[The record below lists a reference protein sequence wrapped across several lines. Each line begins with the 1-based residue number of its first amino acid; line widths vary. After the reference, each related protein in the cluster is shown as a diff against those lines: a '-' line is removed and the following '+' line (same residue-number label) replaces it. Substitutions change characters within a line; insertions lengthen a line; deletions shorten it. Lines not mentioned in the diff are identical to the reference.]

1 MEIADS
7 NLKDSG
13 PRSGTS
19 HSGASRVA
27 KESAIG
33 KRVVVGIG
41 LLVLALVLW
50 WLRDTVPSWMAR
62 SMAAT
67 VELATT
73 SERDDARVTRAFDA
87 AMHVYSADATLESL
101 PNQIRVRHTRLTV
114 RAPTSDEAI
123 EMASRMSQ
131 AMASAFAKEGP
142 AMLSVDVRR
151 RATAVEDSTTTAAG
165 YAMRLG
171 AAVAG
176 LLGVLLIALGWFRLQ
191 AGPDHLPRQFWWLA
205 AGGSALAMAPVFL
218 PGDVIMALFFMVLPV
233 SVAGVILWRGTRVR
247 HAAAWPST
255 RGRIVRSTL
264 RAQHHRQQAAVTK
277 VSNVADVEYE
287 YTLGD
292 RVFRGTRIGI
302 GDSASGRLEQTLNHY
317 SVGATV
323 PVYYDPKNPENALL
337 ERDPPVPVGWLYAI
351 AAAIFLGG
359 LVVLAAFWNISAIFE
374 GLSAYFPEKAFLPGM
389 AFFTL
394 GGVMLVAMLW
404 MARRQVAEASGWP
417 AIGGRIV
424 KSGVEHYRKRVGGAQ
439 SGTLTTFYEPVVEY
453 SYRVNDHEYHS
464 TQVSFGGKSASSQ
477 AIAEAAAARYPTGNL
492 VLVHYDPKNPSNAV
506 LELKVA
512 LGVPLLAV
520 AIAFFG
526 LAIFFSGV
534 FR

>member
-13 PRSGTS
+13 PRSGAS

-41 LLVLALVLW
+41 LLVLAIVLW
-50 WLRDTVPSWMAR
+50 SLRDTVPSWMAR

-142 AMLSVDVRR
+142 ATLSVDVRR

-205 AGGSALAMAPVFL
+205 AGGSALAVAPVFL
-218 PGDVIMALFFMVLPV
+218 PGDVIMALFFMALPV
-233 SVAGVILWRGTRVR
+233 SVAGVILWKGTQVR

-264 RAQHHRQQAAVTK
+264 RAQHNRQQAAVMK

-302 GDSASGRLEQTLNHY
+302 GDSAGGRLEQTLNHY

-359 LVVLAAFWNISAIFE
+359 FVVLAAFWNISAIFE

-394 GGVMLVAMLW
+394 GGIMLVAMLW
-404 MARRQVAEASGWP
+404 MARRQVAEASG
-417 AIGGRIV
+417 
-424 KSGVEHYRKRVGGAQ
+424 
-439 SGTLTTFYEPVVEY
+439 
-453 SYRVNDHEYHS
+453 
-464 TQVSFGGKSASSQ
+464 
-477 AIAEAAAARYPTGNL
+477 
-492 VLVHYDPKNPSNAV
+492 
-506 LELKVA
+506 
-512 LGVPLLAV
+512 
-520 AIAFFG
+520 
-526 LAIFFSGV
+526 
-534 FR
+534 

>member
-1 MEIADS
+1 MELADS

-13 PRSGTS
+13 ARRGPSENAG
-19 HSGASRVA
+19 SRIVS
-27 KESAIG
+27 ESPIG
-33 KRVVVGIG
+33 KRVLVGIG
-41 LLVLALVLW
+41 LLVLALLLW
-50 WLRDTVPSWMAR
+50 SVRDTVPSWMAK

-123 EMASRMSQ
+123 ELASRMSL

-142 AMLSVDVRR
+142 ATLSVDVRR
-151 RATAVEDSTTTAAG
+151 RTTPVEDSATTAAG
-165 YAMRLG
+165 YAMRFA
-171 AAVAG
+171 AAVAC
-176 LLGVLLIALGWFRLQ
+176 LLGVLLIALGWFRFQ
-191 AGPDHLPRQFWWLA
+191 AGPDPLPRQFWWLA
-205 AGGSALAMAPVFL
+205 AGGSAVAAAPVFL
-218 PGDVIMALFFMVLPV
+218 PGDVIMALFFMAFPV
-233 SVAGVILWRGTRVR
+233 SLAGVILWKGIQVR

-255 RGRIVRSTL
+255 RGRIVKSTL
-264 RAQHHRQQAAVTK
+264 RAQHHRQQADVTK

-287 YTLGD
+287 FTLGD

-302 GDSASGRLEQTLNHY
+302 GEVAGGRLEATLNHY

-359 LVVLAAFWNISAIFE
+359 LAVLAVFWNISSIFE

-389 AFFTL
+389 AFFIL
-394 GGVMLVAMLW
+394 GGLMLVAMLW

-417 AIGGRIV
+417 ATGGRIV

-464 TQVSFGGKSASSQ
+464 TQVCFGGKSASSQ
-477 AIAEAAAARYPTGNL
+477 AIAEAAAARYPMGNL

-512 LGVPLLAV
+512 LGVPLVVV
-520 AIAFFG
+520 AFAFFG
-526 LAIFFSGV
+526 LAVFFSGA

>member
-1 MEIADS
+1 
-7 NLKDSG
+7 
-13 PRSGTS
+13 
-19 HSGASRVA
+19 
-27 KESAIG
+27 
-33 KRVVVGIG
+33 
-41 LLVLALVLW
+41 
-50 WLRDTVPSWMAR
+50 
-62 SMAAT
+62 
-67 VELATT
+67 
-73 SERDDARVTRAFDA
+73 
-87 AMHVYSADATLESL
+87 
-101 PNQIRVRHTRLTV
+101 
-114 RAPTSDEAI
+114 
-123 EMASRMSQ
+123 
-131 AMASAFAKEGP
+131 
-142 AMLSVDVRR
+142 
-151 RATAVEDSTTTAAG
+151 
-165 YAMRLG
+165 MRLG

-176 LLGVLLIALGWFRLQ
+176 LLGALLITLGWFRFQ

-205 AGGSALAMAPVFL
+205 AGGSALAVAPVFL
-218 PGDVIMALFFMVLPV
+218 PGDVIMALFFMALPV
-233 SVAGVILWRGTRVR
+233 SIAGVILWKGTQVH

-302 GDSASGRLEQTLNHY
+302 GDSAGGRLEQTLNHY

-359 LVVLAAFWNISAIFE
+359 LVVLAVFWNISAIFE

-394 GGVMLVAMLW
+394 GGLMLVAMLW

-464 TQVSFGGKSASSQ
+464 TQVSFGGKSGILAGHCRSGRGALSDGQ
-477 AIAEAAAARYPTGNL
+477 PRARALRSEESFERRARAQGRARLTLAGGGVR
-492 VLVHYDPKNPSNAV
+492 VLRVGDF
-506 LELKVA
+506 L
-512 LGVPLLAV
+512 LGRVSLIESARLSLQQTR
-520 AIAFFG
+520 I
-526 LAIFFSGV
+526 
-534 FR
+534 

>member
-1 MEIADS
+1 MDIADS

-13 PRSGTS
+13 SRR
-19 HSGASRVA
+19 GASENGAARTA
-27 KESAIG
+27 KQSAIG
-33 KRVVVGIG
+33 KRVVAGIG
-41 LLVLALVLW
+41 LLMLAVVLW
-50 WLRDTVPSWMAR
+50 SLRDTVPSWMAK

-87 AMHVYSADATLESL
+87 AMHVYAADATLEAL

-123 EMASRMSQ
+123 ELASRMSL

-142 AMLSVDVRR
+142 ATLSVDIRR
-151 RATAVEDSTTTAAG
+151 RTTPVEDSTTTAAG

-171 AAVAG
+171 AAVVG
-176 LLGVLLIALGWFRLQ
+176 LLGALLIALGWFGLQ
-191 AGPDHLPRQFWWLA
+191 AGPDRLPQQFWWLA
-205 AGGSALAMAPVFL
+205 AVGSALAAAPVFL
-218 PGDVIMALFFMVLPV
+218 PGDVIMALFFMAIPV
-233 SVAGVILWRGTRVR
+233 SLAGVILWKGIQVH

-255 RGRIVRSTL
+255 RGRIVKSTL
-264 RAQHHRQQAAVTK
+264 RAQHRRHQGDVTQA
-277 VSNVADVEYE
+277 SNVADVEYE
-287 YTLGD
+287 FTLGN

-302 GDSASGRLEQTLNHY
+302 GEIAGARLAETLNHY
-317 SVGATV
+317 SLGATV

-351 AAAIFLGG
+351 AAAIFLVG
-359 LVVLAAFWNISAIFE
+359 LAVLALFWNLSTIFDS
-374 GLSAYFPEKAFLPGM
+374 LSEYFPEKAFLPGM

-404 MARRQVAEASGWP
+404 AARRQVAEASGWP
-417 AIGGRIV
+417 ATGGRIV
-424 KSGVEHYRKRVGGAQ
+424 KSSVEHYRKRVGGAQ
-439 SGTLTTFYEPVVEY
+439 SGTLATFYEPVVEY
-453 SYRVNDHEYHS
+453 SYRVADRDYHS
-464 TQVSFGGKSASSQ
+464 TQVSFGGKSAASQ
-477 AIAEAAAARYPTGNL
+477 AVAEAAAARYPTGNL

-512 LGVPLLAV
+512 LAVPLLVV

-526 LAIFFSGV
+526 LAIFFSGA

>member
-7 NLKDSG
+7 NLKDPG
-13 PRSGTS
+13 PRSGAS
-19 HSGASRVA
+19 QNGASRVA

-41 LLVLALVLW
+41 LLVLAMVLW
-50 WLRDTVPSWMAR
+50 SLRDTVPSWMAK

-87 AMHVYSADATLESL
+87 AMHVYSADAMLESL

-123 EMASRMSQ
+123 EMANRMSL

-142 AMLSVDVRR
+142 ATLSVDVRHR
-151 RATAVEDSTTTAAG
+151 TTPVEDSTTTAAG

-176 LLGVLLIALGWFRLQ
+176 LLGVLLIALGWFRFQ
-191 AGPDHLPRQFWWLA
+191 AGPDHLPKQFWWLA
-205 AGGSALAMAPVFL
+205 AGGSALAVSPIFL
-218 PGDVIMALFFMVLPV
+218 PGDLIMALFFMALPV
-233 SVAGVILWRGTRVR
+233 SLAGVILWKGTQVR

-264 RAQHHRQQAAVTK
+264 RAQHHRQQADVTK
-277 VSNVADVEYE
+277 VNNVADVEYE

-292 RVFRGTRIGI
+292 RAFRGTRIGI
-302 GDSASGRLEQTLNHY
+302 GDITGGRLEQTLNHY

-359 LVVLAAFWNISAIFE
+359 LAVLAVFWNISAIFD

-394 GGVMLVAMLW
+394 GGVMLVTMLW

-453 SYRVNDHEYHS
+453 SYRVNDREYHS

-477 AIAEAAAARYPTGNL
+477 AIADAAAARYPTGNL
-492 VLVHYDPKNPSNAV
+492 VLVHYDPKNPSNSV

-512 LGVPLLAV
+512 LGVPLLVV

-526 LAIFFSGV
+526 LAVFFSGA